1 MCKTTEALERSPVA
15 QRQMVEIVFTCRQL
29 VEVWR
34 TLFPRE
40 PDGTT
45 TRA

>member
-34 TLFPRE
+34 LLFPGD
-40 PDGTT
+40 PNGTQNH
-45 TRA
+45 A